1 MTSRVAV
8 VTGASRGIGRALTER
23 LAAAGLTVAAIGR
36 SETDLNEVAGRS
48 GAVPFVLDVADP
60 VAVEAVFVRIVDELG
75 VPDLL
80 VNNAAVSGGSGK
92 TWELAESDWWQVFE
106 INVRGTYLCTR
117 AVLAPMMARGSG
129 RIINLSSGA
138 ATFPV
143 GLDNDGVLTSAYMA
157 SKAAVNRFTEAVA
170 GECHSAG
177 VRVFAI
183 SPGMV
188 KTDMTAAAFADLW
201 DDAETWTPVD
211 KSLDLITDI
220 DAGMLDALSGRY
232 IRAAVDDWHELAAR
246 ADEVVS
252 LDTQVLRLR
261 QLP

>member
-1 MTSRVAV
+1 M

-36 SETDLNEVAGRS
+36 SETGLNEVAGRS

-117 AVLAPMMARGSG
+117 AVIAPMMARGSG

-138 ATFPV
+138 AMFPV

-201 DDAETWTPVD
+201 DDADTWTPVD
-211 KSLDLITDI
+211 KSLDLITDV
-220 DAGMLDALSGRY
+220 DAGMLDSLSGRY
-232 IRAAVDDWHELAAR
+232 IRAAIDDWHELAAR

-252 LDTQVLRLR
+252 LDTQVLRLS

>member
-1 MTSRVAV
+1 M
-8 VTGASRGIGRALTER
+8 
-23 LAAAGLTVAAIGR
+23 
-36 SETDLNEVAGRS
+36 
-48 GAVPFVLDVADP
+48 
-60 VAVEAVFVRIVDELG
+60 
-75 VPDLL
+75 
-80 VNNAAVSGGSGK
+80 
-92 TWELAESDWWQVFE
+92 
-106 INVRGTYLCTR
+106 
-117 AVLAPMMARGSG
+117 
-129 RIINLSSGA
+129 
-138 ATFPV
+138 
-143 GLDNDGVLTSAYMA
+143 
-157 SKAAVNRFTEAVA
+157 NRFTEAVA
-170 GECHSAG
+170 GECHSSG

>member
-1 MTSRVAV
+1 M

-201 DDAETWTPVD
+201 DDADTWTPVD

-232 IRAAVDDWHELAAR
+232 FRAAVDDWHELAAR

-252 LDTQVLRLR
+252 LDTHVLRLS